1 MVFWKKNKK
10 DKKEEN
16 VEVKETTNSEVK
28 KGNPKKKK
36 RNDGMKNFF
45 DESVLESSLVELK
58 ENNRMVLDVDGD
70 VFYIALLLETEHF
83 GGFNKK
89 SRKNESIGQIIEQI
103 QSGAIKCILT
113 PELMEKEELLL
124 IPDRGSLDIC
134 VQFTQFKN
142 SPYKI
147 TFVNDD
153 MEFDISDEI
162 VSLQD
167 VIEFQNS
174 NDSIY
179 EFLSDHGFDFVEEEA
194 ENNEEEIDDENEEFI
209 EEETYDSDGFLPEDE
224 FVETETAFED
234 DNESSAYS
242 VEEDEKEEEIKENEE
257 VEEPEEIE
265 ENIQYDDEESKSYEE
280 TKEEDD
286 EEEINEDL
294 VEEKVHERLLSTEL
308 GLSITDDDFETAFK
322 DNDSIVFFV
331 EDRPDGW
338 INNNLNELSRAF
350 NTDRLIMHKNNYDA
364 LRKTFVDLTTIS
376 SKDIEKKFSFD
387 NEEGEFYKSKK
398 ELEDTKNEA
407 LSNVDSLVQEEIDKL
422 NKAFE
427 DKKQKVGEDAKN
439 EAMMKYQ
446 ERYGR
451 SHDSDLQDIKLRVTD
466 EINIKYNNGFKELND
481 IRKDMAN
488 KEFEIA
494 KSTIIEE
501 LSGQYADNLKQE
513 RDVYE
518 LHSKKIKDF
527 INNNKL
533 DEIARINALRKQN
546 EIDNRVEINHK
557 EYVEKLNAKSAEFKA
572 NTEKLRIEN
581 EEEIKK
587 KDLYINEKIAKFNE
601 EIENLRK
608 ANNALSDKNDKL
620 YEDNK
625 VMREDIK
632 REYEGIYDGRIKQ
645 KENENKM
652 LNARLDEIIEMQ
664 NKADKKVSYGRV
676 ATFVFAVLLSLSLG
690 GIFSHFMTLKSV
702 NNNNTTNISEDFNK
716 RLDDIEKENE
726 KKEKELQDAL
736 DKKTSENQIQQE
748 TIKKLLQDKNN

>member
-16 VEVKETTNSEVK
+16 VEVKETTNSELK
-28 KGNPKKKK
+28 KEKSKKKK
-36 RNDGMKNFF
+36 RNDGMKVFF

-70 VFYIALLLETEHF
+70 VFYVALLLETEHF

-124 IPDRGSLDIC
+124 IPDSGSLDIC

-147 TFVNDD
+147 TFINDD

-179 EFLSDHGFDFVEEEA
+179 EFLSDHGFDFVQEEVQ
-194 ENNEEEIDDENEEFI
+194 EESEEDEEIIDDEIDN
-209 EEETYDSDGFLPEDE
+209 SDGFLPEDE
-224 FVETETAFED
+224 FVETESAFED
-234 DNESSAYS
+234 DNEPLAYS
-242 VEEDEKEEEIKENEE
+242 VEEDIEDDHEEETEIENEDE
-257 VEEPEEIE
+257 EEPEEIE
-265 ENIQYDDEESKSYEE
+265 ESIQYDDEESESYEE
-280 TKEEDD
+280 IKEEET
-286 EEEINEDL
+286 EEEIDEYQVD
-294 VEEKVHERLLSTEL
+294 EKVHERLLSTEL

-338 INNNLNELSRAF
+338 INNNLNELSRSF
-350 NTDRLIMHKNNYDA
+350 NTDRLILHKNNYDA
-364 LRKTFVDLTTIS
+364 LRKTFVDLTNIS
-376 SKDIEKKFSFD
+376 SKDIEKKYSFD
-387 NEEGEFYKSKK
+387 NVEGEFYKSKK
-398 ELEDTKNEA
+398 ELEDTKNDA
-407 LSNVDSLVQEEIDKL
+407 LSNVDSLVREEIDKL

-481 IRKDMAN
+481 IRKDRAN

-494 KSTIIEE
+494 KSTIIEQ
-501 LSGQYADNLKQE
+501 LSEQYADNLKQE
-513 RDVYE
+513 RDIYE
-518 LHSKKIKDF
+518 IQSKKIKDF

-608 ANNALSDKNDKL
+608 ANNALADKNDKL

-632 REYEGIYDGRIKQ
+632 KEYEGIYDGRIKQ

-676 ATFVFAVLLSLSLG
+676 ATFAFAVLLSLSLG
-690 GIFSHFMTLKSV
+690 GIFSHFMTLRSV
-702 NNNNTTNISEDFNK
+702 NNNNSTSISEDFNK
-716 RLDDIEKENE
+716 RLDDIEEENK
-726 KKEKELQDAL
+726 KKEKELRDAL
-736 DKKTSENQIQQE
+736 DKKTSENEIQQK
-748 TIKKLLQDKNN
+748 TIDKLLQDKK

>member
-1 MVFWKKNKK
+1 MRLPFIGKKKN
-10 DKKEEN
+10 KEEN
-16 VEVKETTNSEVK
+16 VEVNETINSEVK
-28 KGNPKKKK
+28 KEKSKKKK
-36 RNDGMKNFF
+36 RNDGMKVFF

-70 VFYIALLLETEHF
+70 IFYIALLLETEHF

-113 PELMEKEELLL
+113 PELMEKEELIL
-124 IPDRGSLDIC
+124 IPDPKSLKIC

-147 TFVNDD
+147 TFINDD

-167 VIEFQNS
+167 IIEFQNS

-194 ENNEEEIDDENEEFI
+194 ENI
-209 EEETYDSDGFLPEDE
+209 EEETDEESEEVIEEDVNDSDGFLPEDE
-224 FVETETAFED
+224 FVETESAFED
-234 DNESSAYS
+234 DNQSSAYS
-242 VEEDEKEEEIKENEE
+242 VEDDDDEERKIENEE
-257 VEEPEEIE
+257 NGENIVE

-280 TKEEDD
+280 NIEDD
-286 EEEINEDL
+286 DDEIDEDM

-331 EDRPDGW
+331 EDRQDGW

-350 NTDRLIMHKNNYDA
+350 NTDRLILHKNNYDA
-364 LRKTFVDLTTIS
+364 LRKTFVDLTTVS
-376 SKDIEKKFSFD
+376 SKNIEKKYSFD
-387 NEEGEFYKSKK
+387 NVEGDFYKSKK
-398 ELEDTKNEA
+398 ELEDTKNNA
-407 LSNVDSLVQEEIDKL
+407 LSNVDSLVREEIDKL

-481 IRKDMAN
+481 IRKNRAN

-494 KSTIIEE
+494 KSTIIEQ
-501 LSGQYADNLKQE
+501 LSEQYADNLKQE
-513 RDVYE
+513 QDVYE
-518 LHSKKIKDF
+518 IQSKKIKDF

-601 EIENLRK
+601 EIESLRK
-608 ANNALSDKNDKL
+608 ANNALLDKNDKL

-632 REYEGIYDGRIKQ
+632 KEYEGIYDGRIKQ

-690 GIFSHFMTLKSV
+690 GIFSHFMTLRSV
-702 NNNNTTNISEDFNK
+702 NNDNSTNISEDFNK
-716 RLDDIEKENE
+716 KLDDMQKENE

-736 DKKTSENQIQQE
+736 DKKTSENEIQQE
-748 TIKKLLQDKNN
+748 TINKLLQDKK

>member
-16 VEVKETTNSEVK
+16 VEVKETTNSELK
-28 KGNPKKKK
+28 KEKSKKKK
-36 RNDGMKNFF
+36 RNDGMKVFF

-70 VFYIALLLETEHF
+70 VFYVALLLETEHF

-124 IPDRGSLDIC
+124 IPDSGSLDIC

-147 TFVNDD
+147 TFINDD

-179 EFLSDHGFDFVEEEA
+179 EFLSDHGFDFVQEEVQ
-194 ENNEEEIDDENEEFI
+194 EESEEDEEIIDDEIDN
-209 EEETYDSDGFLPEDE
+209 SDGFLPEDE
-224 FVETETAFED
+224 FVETESAFED
-234 DNESSAYS
+234 DNEPLAYS
-242 VEEDEKEEEIKENEE
+242 VEEDIEDDHEEETEIENEDE
-257 VEEPEEIE
+257 EEPEEIE
-265 ENIQYDDEESKSYEE
+265 ESIQYDDEESESYEE
-280 TKEEDD
+280 IKEEET
-286 EEEINEDL
+286 EEEIDEYQVD
-294 VEEKVHERLLSTEL
+294 EKVHERLLSTEL

-338 INNNLNELSRAF
+338 INNNLNELSRSF
-350 NTDRLIMHKNNYDA
+350 NTDRLILHKNNYDA
-364 LRKTFVDLTTIS
+364 LRKTFVDLTNIS
-376 SKDIEKKFSFD
+376 SKDIEKKYSFD
-387 NEEGEFYKSKK
+387 NVEGEFYKSKK
-398 ELEDTKNEA
+398 ELEDTKNDA
-407 LSNVDSLVQEEIDKL
+407 LSNVDSLVREEIDKL

-481 IRKDMAN
+481 IRKDRAN

-494 KSTIIEE
+494 KSTIIEQ
-501 LSGQYADNLKQE
+501 LSEQYADNLKQE
-513 RDVYE
+513 QDIYE
-518 LHSKKIKDF
+518 IQSKKIKDF

-608 ANNALSDKNDKL
+608 ANNALADKNDKL

-632 REYEGIYDGRIKQ
+632 KEYEGIYDGRIKQ

-676 ATFVFAVLLSLSLG
+676 ATFAFAVLLSLSLG
-690 GIFSHFMTLKSV
+690 GIFSHFMTLRSV
-702 NNNNTTNISEDFNK
+702 NNNNSTSISEDFNK
-716 RLDDIEKENE
+716 RLDDIEEENK
-726 KKEKELQDAL
+726 KKEKELRDAL
-736 DKKTSENQIQQE
+736 DKKTSENEIQQK
-748 TIKKLLQDKNN
+748 TIDKLLQDKK